1 MIDYSTLQSLAIE
14 YKTTEQNA
22 AREYCQHLFLS
33 NLYKL
38 NLIKIENLLFK
49 GGTALRIVY
58 QSPRFSEDLDFS
70 SFNLN
75 KEKIED
81 IFINVLAEIEK
92 SGFQT
97 KLTEAKKTSGG
108 YLGKVIFKFMDLNLE
123 IMIQVHFKK
132 EKKIKGDFHLIT
144 NDFLPAYNLLVLP
157 KNILVDEKIKAATT
171 RAKPRDFYDIYFI
184 LRKNLLS
191 PENKEN
197 LKDVLDKLKDS
208 KINFKQELGT
218 FLPKDQ
224 QQIIGNF
231 ETVLKA
237 EIKRHL

>member
-1 MIDYSTLQSLAIE
+1 MIDYSSLQNLATE
-14 YKTTEQNA
+14 YKTTNQNA
-22 AREYCQHLFLS
+22 AREYCQHIFLS

-38 NLIKIENLLFK
+38 NLSGVENLLFK
-49 GGTALRIVY
+49 GGTALKIVY

-70 SFNLN
+70 SFSLDKKN
-75 KEKIED
+75 IEE

-108 YLGKVIFKFMDLNLE
+108 YLGKAFFLFLDFNLE

-132 EKKIKGDFHLIT
+132 EEKINGDFHLIT
-144 NDFLPAYNLLVLP
+144 SDYLPAYNLLVLP
-157 KNILVDEKIKAATT
+157 ENILVNEKIKATIT
-171 RAKPRDFYDIYFI
+171 RGKPRDFYDVYFI
-184 LRKNLLS
+184 LRKNLLI

-197 LKDVLDKLKDS
+197 LKKVLNSLENS
-208 KINFKQELGT
+208 KINFKQELGI

-231 ETVLKA
+231 ENVLKA